1 MNKKILLGS
10 INRKKNSMKKGF
22 TLIELLAVIVILAI
36 IALIATPIVLDIIDS
51 VKQSSVEATMKNIE
65 KAALLEYSDLVL
77 DGKEKEEIIYNCYDG
92 KCTYNGKTLNVK
104 GDMPDRGRIIVNEA
118 GTTFENIIIKGYNC
132 IKENNKFTCNNT
144 GLITVNGTS
153 ILIDNNKT
161 TEIENYRIYGN
172 SIQNGTPTPDAPV
185 DIESVGDLIT
195 LDNCSSYG
203 SDACDNVGKYV
214 IPIKVTGKNL
224 ISFPYVDSRL
234 QSSDSFEHNGITYQV
249 NDDRSITVS
258 GTATN
263 DTNFLILTG
272 KIDFGEMIYI
282 SNYNGNNTNGIFSAN
297 SHITYN
303 KINKTSSFGWF
314 KEGETVSRTYYP
326 QIEYGDKA
334 TEYEPYKET
343 ITNIYLDEQLRKVG
357 EYSDYIDFKT
367 GKVVRNVGT
376 MEHTSNLE
384 STRFTDVTES
394 GVYRNYIWPDSIR
407 QMKQGIN
414 LDGLCTTLSTN
425 KKQWHELTAPS
436 IRFGQVN
443 TVIYIM
449 TPTQMTT
456 DQDLYNY
463 VTNNGKNKS
472 IYYYQLENSIEQSI
486 DLPELL
492 INKDTSVISVNTSV
506 IPSNIE
512 LEYYR

>member
-1 MNKKILLGS
+1 
-10 INRKKNSMKKGF
+10 
-22 TLIELLAVIVILAI
+22 
-36 IALIATPIVLDIIDS
+36 
-51 VKQSSVEATMKNIE
+51 MKNIE

-77 DGKEKEEIIYNCYDG
+77 DGKEKEEIVYNCYDG

-104 GDMPDRGRIIVNEA
+104 GDMPDRGRIIVNEDGA
-118 GTTFENIIIKGYNC
+118 TFENIIIKGYNC

-144 GLITVNGTS
+144 GLIIVNGTN

-172 SIQNGTPTPDAPV
+172 SIQNGTPTPEKPV
-185 DIESVGDLIT
+185 EVESVGDLIT

-314 KEGETVSRTYYP
+314 KEGETVSGTYYP

-384 STRFTDVTES
+384 ATRFTDVTES
-394 GVYRNYIWPDSIR
+394 GVYRNYIWPGSIR
-407 QMKQGIN
+407 QMKQGTN

-443 TVIYIM
+443 AVIYIM

-456 DQDLYNY
+456 NQDLYNY

-472 IYYYQLENSIEQSI
+472 IYYYQLENPIEQSI